1 MGLSTADFLPF
12 GNIGHGDMPMTIAD
26 GWRHGEGLSVSST
39 EGILGYGQWPGSCMG
54 EKSRFAAELRRRRQD
69 RGLSLAALSGLTHYS
84 KGYLSNVENGRKP
97 PTADLARRLDAVL
110 GADGA
115 LIVLVTA
122 AQESPCPYR
131 GLAVFGPQ
139 DARWFFGRDRL
150 TAELVS
156 RLAECLSGGTPLVV
170 FGASGSGKSSVLRA
184 GLLPAVARGALP
196 AAGSA
201 AWPVLLIT
209 PTAQPVTAVA
219 RGVADLFGT
228 SESDVRGAVA
238 AGAFP
243 TVLRSVLGADDARL
257 VLVVDQFEEIF
268 TLCESETER
277 SAVVQALCAA
287 AAPGPAAPPALVVLG
302 IRADFYPRCL
312 AYPDLLPAVTDHQVA
327 VGAMSRDEL
336 VEAIAGP
343 ADAAA
348 LTVEP
353 GLVELLVRDLGVD
366 ERRDSY
372 EPGSLPLLS
381 HALLMTWQQ
390 RTDDRLT
397 VAGYQVTGGVHGAV
411 AATAERVYT
420 QLDDA
425 AQHAARRL
433 LLRLVRVGEE
443 GGDTRRRVHR
453 DLLADH
459 GPTLAAMEA
468 LAAARLLVLDRDTV
482 EITHEALLWAWPRLR
497 AWIDSDR
504 AGLRVRQRLT
514 EAADVW
520 QQHGRAAS
528 MVYRGGPLAGAQQW
542 ADAHDEELTALERDF
557 LKASVH
563 VERRG
568 IRVLRRLVV
577 ALVVFVILTTIAGG
591 VAVVEREQAFAE
603 RDAATSRQAGE
614 RAVEL
619 LASDPS
625 LAAQIGLAAHHIAD
639 TAASRSAVLSTFAS
653 PYPTRLHG
661 GGDQIDVIALRED
674 GNLLATGGIDGLL
687 QLWDAADGRRAEPV
701 ATLPNT
707 GRVTGLA
714 FGQQGRLLAA
724 SSDGGVRLWDV
735 SRADHANALAT
746 VGPTAPTNRIGLS
759 ADGTLLAT
767 AESGG
772 KPTRLWDIRDPR
784 HPIERA
790 VLPGHTGEING
801 IAFSPA
807 EPVLV
812 TTGKDGRV
820 LLWDVRDPTKVVGP
834 HLVTEAKGLISGVA
848 FSPDGRTLAL
858 ADDTHTIVLCTVNGL
873 RAGAPSAFPG
883 PDTLVRG
890 LAFSPDGARLALGG
904 NDGYIRI
911 MDVAARQEIARL
923 THPNRVRAVAFDRSG
938 TKLASSSSAGRA
950 YLWHLPLPNSTG
962 HRGDTQFIFVDPRT
976 GIIATTGNLD
986 QRVRLWRTTDWQTLR
1001 PLATLTGH
1009 TDTVLTAAFNQARP
1023 LLATAGQDH
1032 TVRLWDITRPDRPAV
1047 LAVLAGYRQTVSIVA
1062 WSADG
1067 RTVATGDDAG
1077 ELVLWDVTEPRSA
1090 TKLATLTDGFRNVN
1104 AVDFSPDGRYLAS
1117 GNTDRTIRLWD
1128 LNDRTRPRQIAKL
1141 DAFREAVTN
1150 VRFSPD
1156 SRRLAAGSL
1165 DQTARL
1171 WDITDASQPSELAT
1185 ISGYTGAVWTTRFSP
1200 DNRTLITANGDHS
1213 TRIWNL
1219 DNPQHPTLVATL
1231 RSPGMEVTNVVFT
1244 PAGKRIAVASNEHI
1258 IRFWDTDIDT
1268 AARQICALA
1277 GTPITPEE
1285 WTNQFGNYPYKP
1297 PCPAK

>member
-1 MGLSTADFLPF
+1 
-12 GNIGHGDMPMTIAD
+12 
-26 GWRHGEGLSVSST
+26 
-39 EGILGYGQWPGSCMG
+39 MG
-54 EKSRFAAELRRRRQD
+54 EESRFAAELRRRRQD
-69 RGLSLAALSGLTHYS
+69 RDLSLAALSGLTHYS
-84 KGYLSNVENGRKP
+84 KGYLSNVENERKP
-97 PTADLARRLDAVL
+97 PTVDLARRLDAVL
-110 GADGA
+110 GAGGA
-115 LIVLVTA
+115 LIALVAA
-122 AQESPCPYR
+122 AQEPVCPYR

-156 RLAECLSGGTPLVV
+156 RLAEDMGGGMPLAV

-201 AWPVLLIT
+201 AWPVLLMT
-209 PTAQPVTAVA
+209 PTAQPVTALA
-219 RGVADLFGT
+219 RGVADVFGA
-228 SESDVRGAVA
+228 SEVELRYAVET
-238 AGAFP
+238 GAFP
-243 TVLRSVLGADDARL
+243 TVLRSVLGADDVRV

-277 SAVVQALCAA
+277 SIVVQALCAA

-302 IRADFYPRCL
+302 IRADFYPHCL
-312 AYPDLLPAVTDHQVA
+312 AYPDLLPVVTDHQFA
-327 VGAMSRDEL
+327 VGAMSREEL
-336 VEAIAGP
+336 VQAIAGP
-343 ADAAA
+343 ADAAG

-353 GLVELLVRDLGVD
+353 GLVQLLVRDLGVD
-366 ERRDSY
+366 EHRACY

-390 RTDDRLT
+390 RTENRLT

-411 AATAERVYT
+411 AATAERVYS
-420 QLDDA
+420 QLDNA
-425 AQHAARRL
+425 AQLAARRL

-453 DLLADH
+453 GRLADH
-459 GPTLAAMEA
+459 GSMLAAMEA

-497 AWIDSDR
+497 GWIDSNR
-504 AGLRVRQRLT
+504 ADLRVRQRLT
-514 EAADVW
+514 EAADIW

-528 MVYRGGPLAGAQQW
+528 MVYRGGLLAGAQQW
-542 ADAHDEELTALERDF
+542 ADAHDDELTALERDF

-577 ALVVFVILTTIAGG
+577 TLVVFVVLTTIAGG
-591 VAVVEREQAFAE
+591 MAVVQREQAFAE

-625 LAAQIGLAAHHIAD
+625 LAAQIGLAAHQIAD
-639 TAASRSAVLSTFAS
+639 TAASRSAVLSTFAA
-653 PYPTRLHG
+653 PYPTRMHG
-661 GGDQIDVIALRED
+661 GGDQIDVLALRED

-687 QLWDAADGRRAEPV
+687 QLWDTADGRRAEPV

-714 FGQQGRLLAA
+714 FGQQGRLLAT
-724 SSDGGVRLWDV
+724 SSSGGAQLWDV
-735 SRADHANALAT
+735 SRADHANLLAT
-746 VGPTAPTNRIGLS
+746 VRPTGPTSHIALS

-767 AESGG
+767 AESADT
-772 KPTRLWDIRDPR
+772 PARLWDIRDPR
-784 HPIERA
+784 QPTERA
-790 VLPGHTGEING
+790 VLPGHAGEINLL
-801 IAFSPA
+801 AFSPA
-807 EPVLV
+807 KPVLV
-812 TTGKDGRV
+812 TTGDDGKV
-820 LLWDVRDPTKVVGP
+820 LLWDVRDPTNVVGP
-834 HLVTEAKGLISGVA
+834 QIVTEAKRPISGLA

-858 ADDTHTIVLCTVNGL
+858 ADETNTIVLCTVNGVH
-873 RAGAPSAFPG
+873 AGAPAEFPG

-890 LAFSPDGARLALGG
+890 LAFSPDGSQLALGG
-904 NDGYIRI
+904 NDGHIRI

-923 THPNRVRAVAFDRSG
+923 NHPNRVRAIAFDRDG

-962 HRGDTQFIFVDPRT
+962 HRGDTQFVSIQPRT
-976 GIIATTGNLD
+976 GVIATTGNLD
-986 QRVRLWRTTDWQTLR
+986 TRVRLWHTTDWHTLS

-1009 TDTVLTAAFNQARP
+1009 TDTVLAMAFSQTRP
-1023 LLATAGQDH
+1023 LLATAGKDR
-1032 TVRLWDITRPDRPAV
+1032 TVRLWDITKPDKPSV
-1047 LAVLAGYRQTVSIVA
+1047 LAVLAGYRQTVSTAA

-1067 RTVATGDDAG
+1067 KTIATGDDAG
-1077 ELVLWDVTEPRSA
+1077 DLVLWDVTQPRSA
-1090 TKLATLTDGFRNVN
+1090 TKLATLTDGFRNVDT
-1104 AVDFSPDGRYLAS
+1104 VDFSPDGRYLAS

-1128 LNDRTRPRQIAKL
+1128 LNDRTKPSQIAKL
-1141 DAFREAVTN
+1141 SAFREAVTN

-1156 SRRLAAGSL
+1156 GHRLAAGSL

-1171 WDITDASQPSELAT
+1171 WDIADPYQPKELAT
-1185 ISGYTGAVWTTRFSP
+1185 ITGYTGAVWTTRFSP
-1200 DNRTLITANGDHS
+1200 DNRTLITAHGDHS

-1219 DNPQHPTLVATL
+1219 DDPQHPTLVAAL
-1231 RSPGMEVTNVVFT
+1231 RSPDAEVTNVIF
-1244 PAGKRIAVASNEHI
+1244 PPNGKRIAVASDQHI
-1258 IRFWDTDIDT
+1258 VRFWDTDIDT
-1268 AARQICALA
+1268 AARQICALT

-1285 WTNQFGNYPYKP
+1285 WTNQFGNYPYHP
-1297 PCPAK
+1297 PCPRR